1 MKKSEHWNQWKCE
14 ARLMTKYNRAEK
26 IDYLSFSFPTGVTDF
41 ESREY
46 HNTIFGMLVKYAVPL
61 NEIFSGL
68 DFVSGGGR
76 KPYAYSWQNEY
87 VSIFFH
93 HRLSHGL
100 VQIPGSGCAYFA
112 QVGNLDRIIEIVKYS
127 LTRID
132 FAVDIEVGYENRVQE
147 FIEAGYSAR
156 FKSNALMVSESGVTA
171 NIGSRKSEL
180 FCRVYQYNPPN
191 ERANLLRVEIECKGD
206 TAKRIAQAYLNSGLT
221 PTINTL
227 TAKYEFLSPLW
238 QPDNYIMADIP
249 ARNGTKSAHDTVH
262 WFYVQVKP
270 AFWRLVEDGIVE
282 DGEQFLQEVF
292 FDKKREL
299 PEGND

>member
-1 MKKSEHWNQWKCE
+1 MS
-14 ARLMTKYNRAEK
+14 KYKRAEL

-68 DFVSGGGR
+68 NFVSGGGR

-87 VSIFFH
+87 VSIYFH

-100 VQIPGSGCAYFA
+100 VQIPGRGCAYFA
-112 QVGNLDRIIEIVKYS
+112 QAGSLGRIIDTVKHS
-127 LTRID
+127 VTRID
-132 FAVDIEVGYENRVQE
+132 FAIDIDVGYENLVKD
-147 FIEAGYSAR
+147 FIDAGYSAR
-156 FKSNALMVSESGVTA
+156 FKSSAHMVSDTGTTVY
-171 NIGSRKSEL
+171 IGSPKSDML
-180 FCRVYQYNPPN
+180 GRVYQYNPPHP
-191 ERANLLRVEIECKGD
+191 RANLLRIEVECKGD

-227 TAKYEFLSPLW
+227 TAKYEFLSPIW
-238 QPDNYIMADIP
+238 QPENHIMADVP
-249 ARNGTKSAHDTVH
+249 ARSGKKSSHDTVH

-270 AFWRLVEDGIVE
+270 AFWRLVDEGIVE

-292 FDKKREL
+292 FDKKIEL
-299 PEGND
+299 PEGGND